1 MNASQ
6 REHSLLA
13 TLIDI
18 HTVSTDANVPDLDAR
33 QRMGALADA
42 AVKNIA
48 KTPDGRTVALVPATH
63 RVVPYCPTHDQLAAA
78 LGPDFEEGEDILLT
92 EDYKAMIDA
101 APAVPVLE

>member
-1 MNASQ
+1 MNTSQ

-18 HTVSTDANVPDLDAR
+18 HTLSADKSVSDPDAR
-33 QRMGALADA
+33 QRIGAMADA
-42 AVKNIA
+42 AIKNIA
-48 KTPDGRTVALVPATH
+48 KVPDKRTVVLVPETH
-63 RVVPYCPTHDQLAAA
+63 RVVPYCPTQDQLAAA
-78 LGPDFEEGEDILLT
+78 LGQDFEEGEDLLLT